1 MCVWLCVCVFPS
13 TVQVCVFDCPE
24 MGWST
29 RRWLVKRMITW
40 GTPMTGWKPPYQ
52 YCVFIYI
59 YIMHLSKKNTEACRF
74 TWLCWGFQSFQS
86 WRFHQDDSRSFSGED
101 DEWPWGFQGFPCFQ
115 TIPFHVACRLAIH
128 RSPLFFSWKW
138 IVNARGSFVMCD
150 CQRVYR
156 RFWILLIQICAPQYY
171 APISRCNVI
180 T

>member
-1 MCVWLCVCVFPS
+1 MCVIVCVCFSVNS
-13 TVQVCVFDCPE
+13 AGLCLRLSRNGMIDT
-24 MGWST
+24 T
-29 RRWLVKRMITW
+29 LVGETDDNLWYPHDWMETSISIL
-40 GTPMTGWKPPYQ
+40 
-52 YCVFIYI
+52 CIYI